1 MCEKPVMTVF
11 PKDMEKPNQI
21 TLINVT
27 RPEEQ
32 EESVILKFEES
43 ESWDKTVCPK
53 CGKKYSTVTHMKVHF
68 RSHTGEKPYI
78 CPYTG
83 CAKEFTVGYSLRA
96 HIRVHTGDRPYICN
110 ECAKKFKTSSDLK
123 KHRRTHT
130 KEKPYA
136 CNLCHKSFTTANIRK
151 VHIRTHTGEKP
162 YACTYCNKTFPSK
175 TNFQNHVR
183 IHSGE
188 KPFKCDVENCDKA
201 FTEHSS
207 LSKHRKV
214 HMAREERQRPKQDCL
229 TKSSTSE
236 LGLAAAANLADD
248 DILALPEHV
257 FVVSTDLQEQL
268 LVIGSEDS
276 DADNVRQPGVF

>member
-1 MCEKPVMTVF
+1 MTVF
-11 PKDMEKPNQI
+11 SKDMEKPNQI

-27 RPEEQ
+27 RPVEQ

-136 CNLCHKSFTTANIRK
+136 CLVTCVIKASPLPTLEKSTYVPIQEKNHMH
-151 VHIRTHTGEKP
+151 VHIAIKP
-162 YACTYCNKTFPSK
+162 SLQKQTFK
-175 TNFQNHVR
+175 
-183 IHSGE
+183 I
-188 KPFKCDVENCDKA
+188 
-201 FTEHSS
+201 
-207 LSKHRKV
+207 
-214 HMAREERQRPKQDCL
+214 M
-229 TKSSTSE
+229 
-236 LGLAAAANLADD
+236 
-248 DILALPEHV
+248 
-257 FVVSTDLQEQL
+257 
-268 LVIGSEDS
+268 
-276 DADNVRQPGVF
+276 

>member
-1 MCEKPVMTVF
+1 MTAF
-11 PKDMEKPNQI
+11 PKDLEESIQV
-21 TLINVT
+21 TLIHETKPVEN
-27 RPEEQ
+27 
-32 EESVILKFEES
+32 EESVVLDFEEND
-43 ESWDKTVCPK
+43 SWDKTICPK

-68 RSHTGEKPYI
+68 RTHTGEKPYI

-96 HIRVHTGDRPYICN
+96 HIRVHTGDRPYICT
-110 ECAKKFKTSSDLK
+110 ECTKKFKTSSDLN

-130 KEKPYA
+130 KERPYV
-136 CNLCHKSFTTANIRK
+136 CNLCHKKFTTADIRK

-162 YACTYCNKTFPSK
+162 YACKYCNKTFPSK

-188 KPFKCDVENCDKA
+188 KPFKCDVEHCDKA

-214 HMAREERQRPKQDCL
+214 HIAREERLKTKQNAL
-229 TKSSTSE
+229 TKSTSPG
-236 LGLAAAANLADD
+236 LGMADAANLADK

-257 FVVSTDLQEQL
+257 FVVSTDLQ
-268 LVIGSEDS
+268 
-276 DADNVRQPGVF
+276 